1 MQQASDFLEESQIL
15 ARCLEAAPDR
25 IFATKTQFKS
35 WTVDDILG
43 HLHFFNAAAEAA
55 LAGADAFDAMMAPA
69 MERFASGAKILD
81 LQFPWLGDLQGRALL
96 DAWQQG
102 ATRVAEA
109 YEAADPKARV
119 KWLGPEMSAL
129 SSITA
134 RQMETWSH
142 GQAIFDLLGKPRPES
157 DRIRNIAHL
166 GVATFGWSFRVW
178 GQDVP
183 EPAPYV
189 ELTAPSGAI
198 WSWNAPQEANRVT
211 GSAVEFAQ
219 IVAQTRNWKDT
230 AIAANSEV
238 AQRWMQQAQCFAGP
252 PNSPPAPG
260 TRFRAPS

>member
-69 MERFASGAKILD
+69 MERFSSGGKILD
-81 LQFPWLGDLQGRALL
+81 LQFPWLGDLQGRALF

-102 ATRVAEA
+102 AARVAEA

-142 GQAIFDLLGKPRPES
+142 GQAIFDLLGETRHES

-230 AIAANSEV
+230 AVKVNSEV

-260 TRFRAPS
+260 TRFCAPS